1 MRISKEVYLSKIE
14 KFMETLEKLYKIE
27 ELCPDF
33 FTFQR
38 EKFLKDAAE
47 RNLQKAIEILLD
59 LGKLLVKEYQ
69 LKIPSTYR
77 EIFIL
82 LSENGLFPYE
92 T

>member
-14 KFMETLEKLYKIE
+14 KFRESLEKLYKIR

-38 EKFLKDAAE
+38 EEFLKDAAE

-59 LGKLLVKEYQ
+59 LGKLL
-69 LKIPSTYR
+69 LKDYKFKTPSTYR

-82 LSENGLFPYE
+82 LSEKGLLP
-92 T
+92 